1 MTTALMQVAAA
12 ALTLVFAA
20 FARAIARQHGG
31 ITYVQRAAWI
41 VVAVFFLWRAI
52 PGVLQSLVMLRAAE
66 AGPGSREF
74 ALVVQWTPAMNY
86 LRTLIA
92 VAMGW
97 TLAALPL
104 LRGQRLGRVWWG
116 TSLAC
121 LLLAATGVYAGWL
134 EGPTSRAH
142 LVALTVLGAAELIG
156 VLAGLTVGL
165 IGNTLDRYLWIILGM
180 YGVQVAL
187 NVMWYSSTAGFFYPG
202 GWYPLPPLR
211 YVYSFVVLLAACG
224 LARQRLA
231 LARRGARVGGLMEI
245 AGPGMVQA
253 QRSRGF

>member
-20 FARAIARQHGG
+20 LARDIARQRGG
-31 ITYVQRAAWI
+31 VSYVQRAAWV
-41 VVAVFFLWRAI
+41 VVAVFFLWRSV

-66 AGPGSREF
+66 AGPGSQEF

-104 LRGQRLGRVWWG
+104 LRGQRIDRVWWG

-121 LLLAATGVYAGWL
+121 VLLAATGVYVGWL

-156 VLAGLTVGL
+156 VLAGLTVGML
-165 IGNTLDRYLWIILGM
+165 GDTLDRYLWIILCM
-180 YGVQVAL
+180 YAVQVAL

-211 YVYSFVVLLAACG
+211 YVYSFAVLVAACA

-231 LARRGARVGGLMEI
+231 LARRGVRVGGLMEI
-245 AGPGMVQA
+245 AGSGMVPTP
-253 QRSRGF
+253 RSRA